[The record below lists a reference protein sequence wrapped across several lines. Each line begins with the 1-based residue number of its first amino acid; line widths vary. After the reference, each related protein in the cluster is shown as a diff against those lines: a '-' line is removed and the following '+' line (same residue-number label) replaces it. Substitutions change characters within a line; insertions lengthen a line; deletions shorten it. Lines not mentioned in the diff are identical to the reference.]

1 LQNIFL
7 DDRGF
12 PDQSNNYDHLLQS
25 IDGGPVL
32 RKLKHPALDL
42 NASVDP
48 DFFSEF
54 IPEKHEVQ
62 MRQDADLSHLD
73 PDLQK
78 KICSLIQEFW
88 SVFNSKGIFVPI
100 KF

>member
-1 LQNIFL
+1 M

-42 NASVDP
+42 NAPVDP
-48 DFFSEF
+48 DFFLEF

-62 MRQDADLSHLD
+62 MRQDEDLSHLD

-78 KICSLIQEFW
+78 KY
-88 SVFNSKGIFVPI
+88 VA
-100 KF
+100 